1 MYKNEIREFI
11 ENSTKA
17 VSVNEVI
24 SYLMPS
30 DSIKNERSRD
40 VYTRIICRDI
50 DSLVD
55 SELVNYFM
63 IGSVA
68 YLEI

>member
-63 IGSVA
+63 VGSVA

>member
-17 VSVNEVI
+17 VTINEVI

-40 VYTRIICRDI
+40 VYMRIICRDI

-63 IGSVA
+63 VGSVE

>member
-17 VSVNEVI
+17 VTVNEVI

-40 VYTRIICRDI
+40 VYMRIICRDI

-63 IGSVA
+63 VGSIE

>member
-17 VSVNEVI
+17 VSINEVI

>member
-40 VYTRIICRDI
+40 VYMRIICRDI

-63 IGSVA
+63 VGSIE

>member
-17 VSVNEVI
+17 VSINEVI

-63 IGSVA
+63 IGSVT

>member
-11 ENSTKA
+11 ENSTEA

-40 VYTRIICRDI
+40 VYMRIICRDI

-55 SELVNYFM
+55 SELVSYFM
-63 IGSVA
+63 VGSIE

>member
-11 ENSTKA
+11 ENATRA
-17 VSVNEVI
+17 VTINEII

-30 DSIKNERSRD
+30 DSIKNERSKD

-63 IGSVA
+63 VGSIE
-68 YLEI
+68 YLEM

>member
-24 SYLMPS
+24 SYLIPS